1 VLPARYSRSLTGVKE
16 CLGFNVVDP
25 DVVDSVAD
33 RDDVFGRHRC
43 FGL

>member
-1 VLPARYSRSLTGVKE
+1 VIRPVLPARYYKE